1 VGPPEAA
8 PEAAPAAK
16 NTKKKKSVSFAV
28 CWPGEKLD
36 DWCDATRA
44 ALTPAAA
51 LVQAVFVRFDA
62 DRDGA
67 LCTSELN
74 ALNNATGSG
83 ALEPDDLDY
92 LFKTF
97 HATAAGMSAQGLDE
111 YFLDALKDDLAD
123 ALKDLRSFKVH
134 AA

>member
-1 VGPPEAA
+1 MVRCHA
-8 PEAAPAAK
+8 
-16 NTKKKKSVSFAV
+16 
-28 CWPGEKLD
+28 
-36 DWCDATRA
+36 A

-51 LVQAVFVRFDA
+51 AVRRSSCPGCR
-62 DRDGA
+62 RDGA

-83 ALEPDDLDY
+83 DLEPDDLDY

-97 HATAAGMSAQGLDE
+97 HATAAGMSAQGLAE